1 MGKKLYI
8 PGSKEPFAISRSKIE
23 LFIECPKCFYLD
35 RRLGISRPPSFP
47 FNLNNAVDELLKK
60 EFDYYRKEQKPHPL
74 MQKENINAVP
84 FQHENLHNQTWRF
97 NFKGVRYLEKKNN
110 IEVFGAID
118 DLWIDNDTKEIIV
131 VDYKA
136 TSKKDEVSL
145 DAEWQISYKRQVEI
159 YQWLLKNNNLPIS
172 NLSYFVYTNG
182 IKNKERFDEKLEF
195 KTKILSYKGDC
206 GWIDKTIDEIKIVL
220 EKESA
225 PNSKTGC
232 DWCKYRS
239 EML

>member
-1 MGKKLYI
+1 MRKKLYI
-8 PGSKEPFAISRSKIE
+8 PSSKEPFAISRSKIE
-23 LFIECPKCFYLD
+23 LFMECPKCFYLNA
-35 RRLGISRPPSFP
+35 RLGISRPPSFP

-84 FQHENLHNQTWRF
+84 FQHKNLHNQTWRF

-118 DLWIDNDTKEIIV
+118 DLWIDNDTKKIIV

-145 DAEWQISYKRQVEI
+145 DAEWQISYKRQMEI
-159 YQWLLKNNNLPIS
+159 YQWLFKKNGFEVS
-172 NLSYFVYTNG
+172 DTSYFVYCNG
-182 IKNKERFDEKLEF
+182 IRSKERFDKKLEF
-195 KTKILSYKGDC
+195 TIKLIPYKGNTDWV
-206 GWIDKTIDEIKIVL
+206 GNTLKSIHENLNSDISPNLNDEC
-220 EKESA
+220 E
-225 PNSKTGC
+225 
-232 DWCKYRS
+232 WCRYRNGR
-239 EML
+239 

>member
-1 MGKKLYI
+1 M
-8 PGSKEPFAISRSKIE
+8 
-23 LFIECPKCFYLD
+23 ECPKCFYLNA
-35 RRLGISRPPSFP
+35 RLGISRPPSFP

-84 FQHENLHNQTWRF
+84 FQHKNLHNQTWRF

-118 DLWIDNDTKEIIV
+118 DLWIDNDTKKIIV

-136 TSKKDEVSL
+136 TSKKDEVNL

-159 YQWLLKNNNLPIS
+159 YQWLLKN
-172 NLSYFVYTNG
+172 FH
-182 IKNKERFDEKLEF
+182 
-195 KTKILSYKGDC
+195 
-206 GWIDKTIDEIKIVL
+206 WI
-220 EKESA
+220 
-225 PNSKTGC
+225 
-232 DWCKYRS
+232 
-239 EML
+239 

>member
-74 MQKENINAVP
+74 MQKGNINAVP

-97 NFKGVRYLEKKNN
+97 NFKGVRYLEKKKNVE
-110 IEVFGAID
+110 IFGAID
-118 DLWIDNDTKEIIV
+118 DLWIDNDTKEIMV

-159 YQWLLKNNNLPIS
+159 YQWLLKNNDLPIS

-182 IKNKERFDEKLEF
+182 IKDKERFDEKLEF
-195 KTKILSYKGDC
+195 KTKIIPYKG
-206 GWIDKTIDEIKIVL
+206 
-220 EKESA
+220 S
-225 PNSKTGC
+225 C
-232 DWCKYRS
+232 DWVENTITSIYDLLNKDKSPLNKPDCSWCNYRRK
-239 EML
+239 